1 MHEPRRQ
8 VRELGDPAPYVR
20 VFNPVTQGLRFDPD
34 GDYVRRYLPELGHLA
49 GAAAHEPW
57 SVPDGYAHGYP
68 ERIVDHAAERAEALR
83 RFEAVR
89 R

>member
-1 MHEPRRQ
+1 
-8 VRELGDPAPYVR
+8 
-20 VFNPVTQGLRFDPD
+20 
-34 GDYVRRYLPELGHLA
+34 VRRYVPELRHLA

-57 SVPDGYAHGYP
+57 DAADGYAEGYP
-68 ERIVDHAAERAEALR
+68 ERVVDHAAERAEALR